1 MCLPDAC
8 LFSGPL
14 MVSFDLVGFVLAALV
29 FPGDSGEWTPG
40 IEELTI

>member
-1 MCLPDAC
+1 MYLLDA
-8 LFSGPL
+8 SNPYAPP
-14 MVSFDLVGFVLAALV
+14 VISFDLVGFVLAALV